1 MTLGMHHLLS
11 RRRTKTA
18 SLKTREKD
26 WQNSAA
32 SLVVFDIPGLYLD
45 SSFICPHVQKPQSN
59 LEVMPLNAGS
69 KLIDPTSLSW
79 CKLDSDARGPLD
91 WATVP
96 CLWPRVQYVGN
107 PGRPPCLFHRNSTA
121 STPKPR
127 PSRIPCF
134 ETVFFCCCFPLAQ
147 MYQNVLGKA
156 ERKDEHCRFL

>member
-11 RRRTKTA
+11 GRRTKPA

-45 SSFICPHVQKPQSN
+45 SSFILPSCSETPKQ
-59 LEVMPLNAGS
+59 LGS
-69 KLIDPTSLSW
+69 DTTKCGVETHRSHFLVLMQ
-79 CKLDSDARGPLD
+79 ARFRCTCPLD

-96 CLWPRVQYVGN
+96 CLWPRVQYTDN
-107 PGRPPCLFHRNSTA
+107 RRPPCLFHRNSTA

-156 ERKDEHCRFL
+156 ERKDEHCRLL